1 MIATVEGLTAEPPT
15 KEEVDRV
22 KQRLLRA
29 AENRMT
35 DSQALALGLS
45 EWSAMGDWRL
55 MFLDRDRIGKVTADD
70 VVRVAKAYLKTS
82 NRTVG
87 EFIPTAQPDR
97 AAIPATPD
105 LVALFKDYKSTV
117 MVSQGESFDP
127 TPANIESRITRL
139 RLPNGMKVAMLSRK
153 TRGGMVDVIVE
164 LHFGDA
170 QSLADKNAV
179 AQLAGGLLMRGTKT
193 KSRQQLQDE
202 MDRLNA
208 RITVS
213 GGGGDMG
220 GGRRGGRG
228 GPASTSSVSTAS
240 ASIQTTGENLSAALR
255 LAVEMLR
262 EPAFSESDFEQ
273 VKQQRIASIEA
284 NLKEPAALATELLQ
298 AHISPYP
305 RGDVRHVGTME
316 EQIADL
322 KAVTLDSVRK
332 FHTEFYSA
340 SHGEMVALGQFD
352 PAKLQQT
359 VAEPLGSWNSPTPHT
374 RIVSTYQP
382 IAPINQTIATPDKTN
397 ATFEAAIR
405 VKMSENDA
413 DYPAM
418 ILANHMFGGSL
429 GSRMPNRIR
438 NLEGLSYSVSSR
450 FTAPIDGDA
459 AVFSASA
466 ISAPQNTAKV
476 EASFVDELR
485 KTLKSG
491 FTAEE
496 VATAKKAYRDERTVS
511 RSQEAA
517 LARTILSHFDRT
529 MKWDAELDAKIEA
542 LTPEQINA
550 AFRRNI
556 NPDALCIVKAGDFK

>member
-1 MIATVEGLTAEPPT
+1 
-15 KEEVDRV
+15 
-22 KQRLLRA
+22 
-29 AENRMT
+29 
-35 DSQALALGLS
+35 
-45 EWSAMGDWRL
+45 
-55 MFLDRDRIGKVTADD
+55 
-70 VVRVAKAYLKTS
+70 
-82 NRTVG
+82 
-87 EFIPTAQPDR
+87 
-97 AAIPATPD
+97 
-105 LVALFKDYKSTV
+105 
-117 MVSQGESFDP
+117 
-127 TPANIESRITRL
+127 
-139 RLPNGMKVAMLSRK
+139 
-153 TRGGMVDVIVE
+153 
-164 LHFGDA
+164 
-170 QSLADKNAV
+170 
-179 AQLAGGLLMRGTKT
+179 
-193 KSRQQLQDE
+193 
-202 MDRLNA
+202 
-208 RITVS
+208 
-213 GGGGDMG
+213 
-220 GGRRGGRG
+220 
-228 GPASTSSVSTAS
+228 
-240 ASIQTTGENLSAALR
+240 
-255 LAVEMLR
+255 
-262 EPAFSESDFEQ
+262 
-273 VKQQRIASIEA
+273 
-284 NLKEPAALATELLQ
+284 
-298 AHISPYP
+298 
-305 RGDVRHVGTME
+305 ME

-359 VAEPLGSWNSPTPHT
+359 VAELLGSWNTPMKYKP
-374 RIVSTYQP
+374 IVAGFKVAAAMNQKIDTPDKANAQFEAGERFKLSQ
-382 IAPINQTIATPDKTN
+382 NQTIATPDKTN

-485 KTLKSG
+485 KT
-491 FTAEE
+491 
-496 VATAKKAYRDERTVS
+496 KKAYRDERTVS